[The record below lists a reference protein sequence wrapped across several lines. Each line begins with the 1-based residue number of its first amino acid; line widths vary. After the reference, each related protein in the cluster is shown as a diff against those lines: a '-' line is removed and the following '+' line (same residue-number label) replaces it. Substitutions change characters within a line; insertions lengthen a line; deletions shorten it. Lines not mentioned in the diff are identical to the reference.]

1 MKYVL
6 YYESAPDV
14 LQKAPLHI
22 AAHRERWSEF
32 AKAGT
37 LLMVGPFADPAHG
50 AMGIFTSRQA
60 AEEFAKGDPFVLN
73 RVVSHWTV
81 REWMEAL
88 VPE

>member
-6 YYESAPDV
+6 YYESSPDV
-14 LQKAPLHI
+14 RQKAPLHM

-37 LLMVGPFADPAHG
+37 LLMVGPFADPAQG
-50 AMGIFTSRQA
+50 AMAVFTTRDA

-73 RVVSHWTV
+73 GVVSHWV
-81 REWMEAL
+81 IRDWMEAL

>member
-6 YYESAPDV
+6 YYETSPDV
-14 LQKAPLHI
+14 LQKAPPYI
-22 AAHRERWSEF
+22 AAHRERWGEF

-37 LLMVGPFADPAHG
+37 LLMVGPFADPTLG
-50 AMGIFTSRQA
+50 AMGVFTTREA

-73 RVVSHWTV
+73 GVVSRWV
-81 REWMEAL
+81 IRDWKEAL

>member
-32 AKAGT
+32 ATAGT
-37 LLMVGPFADPAHG
+37 LLMVGPFADPAQG
-50 AMGIFTSRQA
+50 AMGIFTSREA

-73 RVVSHWTV
+73 GVVSRWTM
-81 REWMEAL
+81 REWLEAL

>member
-6 YYESAPDV
+6 HYESSPDV

-22 AAHRERWSEF
+22 AAHRERWAEF

-37 LLMVGPFADPAHG
+37 LLMVGPFADPVQG
-50 AMGIFTSRQA
+50 AMGVFTTREA
-60 AEEFAKGDPFVLN
+60 AEEFAQGDPFVLN
-73 RVVSHWTV
+73 GVVARWVIHA
-81 REWMEAL
+81 WMEAL